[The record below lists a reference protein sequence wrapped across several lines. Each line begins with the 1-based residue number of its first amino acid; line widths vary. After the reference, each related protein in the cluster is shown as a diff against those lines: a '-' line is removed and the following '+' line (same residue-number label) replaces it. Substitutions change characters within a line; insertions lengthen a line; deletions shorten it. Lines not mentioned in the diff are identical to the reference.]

1 MELATT
7 DPVSVFEVLDPPG
20 ARLEFVLGDLELF
33 PDLFRLVSDHGVG
46 QLHLLVSALIQ
57 PLGEL
62 GLNLGEL

>member
-33 PDLFRLVSDHGVG
+33 PDLLRLVSDHGVG
-46 QLHLLVSALIQ
+46 QLHLLVPALV
-57 PLGEL
+57 
-62 GLNLGEL
+62 